1 MQTKSLQ
8 YTKQQLLDSFKKKQ
22 NDKIRELIMQET
34 GVDLFTEL
42 PQEAVNKQQDQLELN
57 LNQGFFKNKKGFINK
72 NNNNNSNFRGDNN
85 NNKFSNDFKR
95 GPLNNKNQESGDGMR
110 FNRKNQGSQQTQQV
124 LKELIP
130 VFQDC
135 GFIKDP
141 TIEVWYYKESE
152 DFEGPFNSV
161 DMDNMLFANKVNFE
175 TKVAFKDPEE
185 KYVRIKKLIQLT
197 YEDKYNHLFVQ
208 QKPANNDENN
218 NQRRPYYK
226 KEFTGSNEEN
236 TNFSRGVPRFT
247 KQTSDN
253 NNANANN
260 QQSTAITRPQFTRT
274 ISDTKNQN
282 TTEVPQVNS
291 KKTEQSEVSKQQEPQ
306 KNTVEQQKP
315 QELKE
320 ETQTTAATKVKA
332 SKEAQKTPT
341 VSQSQNKNEDK
352 LQQSQ
357 EQQKTVQEEKQTKP
371 SKDNKKQSKE
381 VKEQKQEV
389 KEQKQEPKQEVKA
402 QVDTKIAANTATS
415 TKQTPL
421 VQLPVQQE
429 QNLEGFQVI
438 PSKQAGKKKFDKKNA
453 TKILVTGLSEQ
464 EIQEE
469 ENRKRLEEI
478 RQRDLIQQQKFAEQ
492 QAKAKEQEQ
501 PQKKLDYFDDESK
514 VEEIIGQEESF
525 PTLGQPST
533 SQKKNQLVSN
543 NKKQPVKPQND
554 SDEDEDETEKQE
566 QIKQVPISKTGNKL
580 VKGGQ
585 AQNKNDKKQVINNNQ
600 QNLGDDWIVTDKNS
614 KKKQNKR
621 TQEESDEEYERQQ
634 AIINEQARQERLKK
648 QKEQEE
654 KQRQLELQQQEE
666 RRKIEEFQRRQQ
678 FGDQDYHSE
687 SEEEIDPS
695 DEKSFP
701 SLGGQAYNGPPKK
714 NQNQQNKTKGKFNTT
729 AQSKALYNYVK
740 TLEENA
746 WDIQP
751 KKQPTKQSSQPQQ
764 KSKQNHINNDDFPSL

>member
-1 MQTKSLQ
+1 MQVKTLQ

-22 NDKIRELIMQET
+22 NDQIRELIMQET

-42 PQEAVNKQQDQLELN
+42 PQEAVNKQQDQLALD

-72 NNNNNSNFRGDNN
+72 NNNNNQNFRGDNN

-110 FNRKNQGSQQTQQV
+110 FNRKNQGGQQAQQS

-135 GFIKDP
+135 GFIKDS

-152 DFEGPFNSV
+152 EIEGPFNSV

-197 YEDKYNHLFVQ
+197 YEDKYNHLLEKS
-208 QKPANNDENN
+208 KPTNNDENN
-218 NQRRPYYK
+218 NQRRYQKK

-247 KQTSDN
+247 KQTSEN
-253 NNANANN
+253 NNANNSN
-260 QQSTAITRPQFTRT
+260 QQNTAITRPQFTRT
-274 ISDTKNQN
+274 ISDAKNQN
-282 TTEVPQVNS
+282 TTETPQVNS
-291 KKTEQSEVSKQQEPQ
+291 KQTEQNEISKPQEPQ
-306 KNTVEQQKP
+306 KNTAEQKKP
-315 QELKE
+315 QESKE
-320 ETQTTAATKVKA
+320 EIQATASTTKAKTTK
-332 SKEAQKTPT
+332 EEQKTPT
-341 VSQSQNKNEDK
+341 ISQPQKSNEDK
-352 LQQSQ
+352 LQQNQ
-357 EQQKTVQEEKQTKP
+357 ESLKNNKEEKQAKP
-371 SKDNKKQSKE
+371 SKENKKQTKE
-381 VKEQKQEV
+381 L

-402 QVDTKIAANTATS
+402 QVETTTAATVPTPAPATS
-415 TKQTPL
+415 AKQSTL

-429 QNLEGFQVI
+429 QSLEGFQVI

-464 EIQEE
+464 EIKEE

-501 PQKKLDYFDDESK
+501 ALKKLDYFDDESK
-514 VEEIIGQEESF
+514 VEEIIGEEENF
-525 PTLGQPST
+525 PTLGQPNT
-533 SQKKNQLVSN
+533 NQKKNQLVSN
-543 NKKQPVKPQND
+543 NKKQQVKAQNQ
-554 SDEDEDETEKQE
+554 SDEDEETDKQE
-566 QIKQVPISKTGNKL
+566 QVKQASISKTGNKL

-585 AQNKNDKKQVINNNQ
+585 TQGKNDKKQVANKNQ
-600 QNLGDDWIVTDKNS
+600 QEFGDDWIVNDKNS
-614 KKKQNKR
+614 KKKQSKR

-666 RRKIEEFQRRQQ
+666 KRKIEEFQRRQQ

-701 SLGGQAYNGPPKK
+701 TLGGQVYNGPPKK

-729 AQSKALYNYVK
+729 AQSKALYSYVK

-751 KKQPTKQSSQPQQ
+751 KKQPIKQQQQQKTKQS
-764 KSKQNHINNDDFPSL
+764 HISNDDFPSL

>member
-1 MQTKSLQ
+1 MQAKNLQ
-8 YTKQQLLDSFKKKQ
+8 YTKQQLLDSFKRKQ

-42 PQEAVNKQQDQLELN
+42 PQEAVNKQQDQLALN
-57 LNQGFFKNKKGFINK
+57 LNQGFFKNKKGFVNK
-72 NNNNNSNFRGDNN
+72 NNNNNQNFRGDN

-110 FNRKNQGSQQTQQV
+110 FNRKNQGSQQTQQG

-152 DFEGPFNSV
+152 EIEGPFNSV

-208 QKPANNDENN
+208 QKPTNNDENN

-226 KEFTGSNEEN
+226 KEFTGSSEEN

-253 NNANANN
+253 NNANTNN
-260 QQSTAITRPQFTRT
+260 QQNTTITRPQFART
-274 ISDTKNQN
+274 ISDAKSQN
-282 TTEVPQVNS
+282 ITEAPQVNT
-291 KKTEQSEVSKQQEPQ
+291 KQTEQNEVIKQQEPQ
-306 KNTVEQQKP
+306 NNTVESKKP
-315 QELKE
+315 QEPKE
-320 ETQTTAATKVKA
+320 EIQTTPATKAKTT
-332 SKEAQKTPT
+332 KEAQKTPA
-341 VSQSQNKNEDK
+341 VSQSSNINNNEDIS
-352 LQQSQ
+352 QQNQ
-357 EQQKTVQEEKQTKP
+357 EQKKAIKEEKQAKP
-371 SKDNKKQSKE
+371 SKDNKNQSKE
-381 VKEQKQEV
+381 VKEQN
-389 KEQKQEPKQEVKA
+389 QEPKQEVKA
-402 QVDTKIAANTATS
+402 QVETTSANTTTANTTS
-415 TKQTPL
+415 TKQTTL

-429 QNLEGFQVI
+429 QTLEGFLVI
-438 PSKQAGKKKFDKKNA
+438 PNKQAGKKKFDKKNA
-453 TKILVTGLSEQ
+453 TKILVTGISEQ
-464 EIQEE
+464 EMQEE

-501 PQKKLDYFDDESK
+501 AQKKLDYFDDESK
-514 VEEIIGQEESF
+514 AEEIIGEEENF
-525 PTLGQPST
+525 PTLGLPNT
-533 SQKKNQLVSN
+533 NQKKNQLVSN
-543 NKKQPVKPQND
+543 NKKQPVKPQNQ
-554 SDEDEDETEKQE
+554 SDEDDETEKQE
-566 QIKQVPISKTGNKL
+566 QVKQAPVLKTGNKL
-580 VKGGQ
+580 VKGSQ
-585 AQNKNDKKQVINNNQ
+585 ASSKNDKKQVANNNQ
-600 QNLGDDWIVTDKNS
+600 QVLGDDWIVNDKNS
-614 KKKQNKR
+614 KRKQNKK
-621 TQEESDEEYERQQ
+621 TQEDSDEEHERQQ
-634 AIINEQARQERLKK
+634 AILNEYRQERLKK

-654 KQRQLELQQQEE
+654 KQRQLEQQQQEE
-666 RRKIEEFQRRQQ
+666 RRKIEEFQRHQQ

-701 SLGGQAYNGPPKK
+701 SLGGQVYNGPPKK
-714 NQNQQNKTKGKFNTT
+714 SQQNKTKGKFNTT
-729 AQSKALYNYVK
+729 VQSKALYNYVK

-746 WDIQP
+746 WDMQP
-751 KKQPTKQSSQPQQ
+751 KKQPTKQSSSSQSQQ
-764 KSKQNHINNDDFPSL
+764 KSMQNHISNDDFPSL